1 MLIYLR
7 ASTHTHTHI
16 YIYIY
21 LIWTESDARFI
32 VCVMICKESLFAGLL
47 LYGVGPEEE
56 DGMGYHIL
64 EALYV
69 LNSPSKQSSHM
80 ML

>member
-1 MLIYLR
+1 
-7 ASTHTHTHI
+7 
-16 YIYIY
+16 
-21 LIWTESDARFI
+21 
-32 VCVMICKESLFAGLL
+32 MICKESLFTGLL